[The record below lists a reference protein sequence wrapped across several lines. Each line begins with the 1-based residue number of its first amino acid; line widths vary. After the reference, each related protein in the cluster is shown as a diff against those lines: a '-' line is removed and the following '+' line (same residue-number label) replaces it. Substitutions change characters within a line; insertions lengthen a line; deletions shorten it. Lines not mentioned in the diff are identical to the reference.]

1 MMFEIWDC
9 EKPWFL
15 KNPMTESALCGVSK
29 LTLLEADRATSGK
42 NPHVFMR
49 YETVNEC

>member
-15 KNPMTESALCGVSK
+15 KNPMTESALYGVSK